1 MQQFLDALS
10 LQVLPR
16 VQSGKSRI
24 VAHSPAPLENAAPD
38 SYIEAYPHDRERHTY
53 YEWMWLLSGEAQMK
67 VNGRVYTLKPGDFCF
82 LPPLVLHADVYDR
95 QTPAYESIWFGHWP
109 GVLSSTLF
117 SYQQFGRSEILAG
130 TSVVASPEITTTIST
145 LQNELEQRADYSQEV
160 QQGLLLQLVALLLR
174 ALKSGESD
182 EAASGSTSARVL
194 FFLRENYAQNLTLSD
209 VARHTH
215 FSPNYLASIFK
226 QETGQ
231 TIFDALAKIRV
242 EHATRLLL
250 ENKLPVH
257 EVAKAVG
264 YNSLDRFSR
273 VFRQLKGVP
282 PSLYGQNSPRS

>member
-10 LQVLPR
+10 LQVLPF

-24 VAHSPAPLENAAPD
+24 VAHSTASLPLSEASD

-53 YEWMWLLSGEAQMK
+53 YEWMWLLSGEAHIK
-67 VNGRVYTLKPGDFCF
+67 INGSVYTLSPGDFCF

-95 QTPAYESIWFGHWP
+95 ETPSYESIWFGHWP

-117 SYQQFGRSEILAG
+117 SYQQFGRSEIVAG
-130 TSVVASPEITTTIST
+130 TSVVASPQVTTTIST
-145 LQNELEQRADYSQEV
+145 LQNELEQRADYSEQV
-160 QQGLLLQLVALLLR
+160 QQGLILQLVALLLR
-174 ALKSGESD
+174 ALKSGEG
-182 EAASGSTSARVL
+182 EAAHGSTSARVL

-209 VARHTH
+209 IARYTH

-226 QETGQ
+226 QEAGQ
-231 TIFDALAKIRV
+231 TIFDALAKIRI

-250 ENKLPVH
+250 EDQLPVN
-257 EVAKAVG
+257 EIAKAVG

-282 PSLYGQNSPRS
+282 PSLYGQKSPRS